1 MNDNLQQIT
10 FILEIVI
17 AIIIVAVIVAAAVYA
32 IMKLKISK
40 LQKENNDDQIE
51 SNSKN
56 QKSKQPSG
64 APGYSK
70 HSIFNF
76 MEFDR
81 IEDNM
86 IVQKNG
92 KRFLMVLECQ
102 GVNYDLMSDM
112 EKTGVEEGF
121 VQFLNTLRYPIQLY
135 VQTRTINLE
144 KSIANY
150 KTRLKDVEDKLNRME
165 LEYSRNQEK
174 GVFTKEEQNKAFYDL
189 VKQRNLYEYSKD
201 IIYNTEQ
208 MNKNRN
214 VLNKKYYII
223 IPYYSEAAQTVNLDK
238 EEIQGLAFSELYT
251 RAQSIARAL
260 SSTGVTGKILSSV
273 DLVDFL
279 YVAYNRDES
288 ETYGIDTAMKA
299 GYDEL
304 YSTAPDVLDKK
315 KQELEQRIEEQA
327 VADANNRIRIAT
339 QKEQEIKDMVDSMD
353 DIISQKV
360 KELLEDNK
368 EYIGEDVANI
378 ALDDLEREEKE
389 KEEGKTKNV
398 GTKKKTKRT
407 RKEAGVQ

>member
-1 MNDNLQQIT
+1 M
-10 FILEIVI
+10 
-17 AIIIVAVIVAAAVYA
+17 Y
-32 IMKLKISK
+32 
-40 LQKENNDDQIE
+40 
-51 SNSKN
+51 
-56 QKSKQPSG
+56 
-64 APGYSK
+64 
-70 HSIFNF
+70 
-76 MEFDR
+76 
-81 IEDNM
+81 
-86 IVQKNG
+86 
-92 KRFLMVLECQ
+92 
-102 GVNYDLMSDM
+102 
-112 EKTGVEEGF
+112 
-121 VQFLNTLRYPIQLY
+121 
-135 VQTRTINLE
+135 
-144 KSIANY
+144 
-150 KTRLKDVEDKLNRME
+150 RLK
-165 LEYSRNQEK
+165 
-174 GVFTKEEQNKAFYDL
+174 
-189 VKQRNLYEYSKD
+189 EYSKD

-223 IPYYSEAAQTVNLDK
+223 IPYYSEEAQNDNLDK